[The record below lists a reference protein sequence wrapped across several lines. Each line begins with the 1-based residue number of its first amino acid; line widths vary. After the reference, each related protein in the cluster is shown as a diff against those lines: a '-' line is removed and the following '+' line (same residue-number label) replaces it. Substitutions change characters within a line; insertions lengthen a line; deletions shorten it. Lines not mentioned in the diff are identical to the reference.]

1 MENDKQDKGENGVL
15 VWGMGFPVFSCVV
28 PVSLSCGGIWTP
40 ERKEIWEWATWIPRE
55 GLRLHLAWLVWEVAR
70 DSLWLEQVE
79 RGTGS
84 GSWTRQGQG
93 GWCMD
98 SWLLL
103 CGRWGA
109 RGGLRAKDVLPSLTF
124 ENDRS
129 LLPGFCL
136 SLWNSLSFSVGGTC
150 DLFLTN
156 RMWQSNGVAF
166 PWWRCITQDSV
177 LLADS
182 LSGSCCPWWS
192 RLPEG
197 SLSEETRGLWPT
209 ASESWTS
216 QSYCRR
222 ETNSANNWSELA
234 GSSRASRGEGSPAG
248 RLAQPGKTLRAG
260 TWLGADQTR
269 PTDTGRW
276 SIFCQFP
283 NIVCGCVCIYMHIHI
298 YGVCCV
304 RIDEISIFTQK
315 SLWPVLIL

>member
-124 ENDRS
+124 ENDPSGCMSEGRS
-129 LLPGFCL
+129 
-136 SLWNSLSFSVGGTC
+136 
-150 DLFLTN
+150 
-156 RMWQSNGVAF
+156 R
-166 PWWRCITQDSV
+166 
-177 LLADS
+177 
-182 LSGSCCPWWS
+182 
-192 RLPEG
+192 
-197 SLSEETRGLWPT
+197 ETREE
-209 ASESWTS
+209 AV
-216 QSYCRR
+216 
-222 ETNSANNWSELA
+222 AVI
-234 GSSRASRGEGSPAG
+234 RALDDVAWWGVSNMLF
-248 RLAQPGKTLRAG
+248 RLTC
-260 TWLGADQTR
+260 
-269 PTDTGRW
+269 
-276 SIFCQFP
+276 F
-283 NIVCGCVCIYMHIHI
+283 
-298 YGVCCV
+298 
-304 RIDEISIFTQK
+304 
-315 SLWPVLIL
+315 